1 MSNDKPYESLI
12 NILKLFK
19 NRPYH
24 LAKYLIDNKALSD
37 AYIKKLSKAN
47 FNNTD
52 LTFKSINDM
61 NDYFNSLLDDIDLK
75 NKEESIIEINNKLDK
90 LIKEEKYEEA
100 IYIRDY
106 MSRNKIRRIS
116 N

>member
-1 MSNDKPYESLI
+1 MDNDKIYESLI

-24 LAKYLIDNKALSD
+24 LAKYLMDNKSLSD
-37 AYIKKLSKAN
+37 SFLKKLSKSN
-47 FNNTD
+47 FSKSD
-52 LTFKSINDM
+52 LNFKSISEM

-75 NKEESIIEINNKLDK
+75 NKEESVIEINKKLDK
-90 LIKEEKYEEA
+90 LISEEKYEEA

-106 MSRNKIRRIS
+106 MLRNKIRRIS

>member
-1 MSNDKPYESLI
+1 MDKDKLYESLI

-24 LAKYLIDNKALSD
+24 LAKYLMDNKALSEFFL
-37 AYIKKLSKAN
+37 KKLSKSN
-47 FNNTD
+47 FNKSD

-75 NKEESIIEINNKLDK
+75 NKQESIIEINKKLNKLIAD
-90 LIKEEKYEEA
+90 EKYEEA
-100 IYIRDY
+100 IHIRDY
-106 MSRNKIRRIS
+106 MLRNKIPRII